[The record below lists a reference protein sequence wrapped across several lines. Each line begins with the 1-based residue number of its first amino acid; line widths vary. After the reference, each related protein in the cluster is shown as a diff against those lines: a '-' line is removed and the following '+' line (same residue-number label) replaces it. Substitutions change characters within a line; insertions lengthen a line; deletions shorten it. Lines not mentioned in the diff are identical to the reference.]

1 MGRTLRA
8 VLLLGFAAMF
18 FGCTLAYQPP
28 LDVSSAP
35 YVFSGKG
42 GSLDPIR
49 IEDVTDQDT
58 VLVSR
63 TGQFTYN
70 ANLAK
75 FGEAIV
81 ASLERELVKNGFQVT
96 PEATKAIRI
105 DVIDVEMAYPKKYR
119 CDINVAIGAGDKTI
133 GIATD
138 SPASMVYTEAIDA
151 AIADAVRRIMGNED
165 VVAFLTSKP

>member
-35 YVFSGKG
+35 YVFSGKD

-81 ASLERELVKNGFQVT
+81 ASFERELVKNGFQIT
-96 PEATKAIRI
+96 SEATKEIRI

-119 CDINVAIGAGDKTI
+119 CDIELAVRVGEKTV

-138 SPASMVYTEAIDA
+138 SPASIVYTEAIDA
-151 AIADAVRRIMGNED
+151 AVADAVRRIISNEE
-165 VVAFLTSKP
+165 VVEFLTSKP